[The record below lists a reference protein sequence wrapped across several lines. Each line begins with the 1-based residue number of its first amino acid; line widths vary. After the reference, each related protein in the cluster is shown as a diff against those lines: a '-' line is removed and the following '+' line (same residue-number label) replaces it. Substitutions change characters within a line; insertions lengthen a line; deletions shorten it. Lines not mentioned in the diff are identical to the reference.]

1 MILARTAAGV
11 TGTGQPPLESKMA
24 DFSPTHRLPSDIPDG
39 SADLAVRVRYLRRSR
54 RLALGRV
61 WLTLWIVVIAVVA
74 WLFIAGFAGFNH

>member
-1 MILARTAAGV
+1 
-11 TGTGQPPLESKMA
+11 MA
-24 DFSPTHRLPSDIPDG
+24 DFSPTHRLPNNTPDG

-61 WLTLWIVVIAVVA
+61 WLTLWIVVFAVVG